1 MAMTTLNPTPRLA
14 VLGLWMHVVLGD
26 EYCSSVVERALN
38 SRKQVSNEGRQGLA
52 SAIDAAVKGISQF
65 PKRPSIAPPAFLV
78 EPVMHE
84 MIHSDRLVGAVVR
97 VWAESQ
103 QELHDLVVE
112 HLDGIGMA
120 AEYPDFSANELR
132 GLWPPGDW
140 DREID
145 GFVEEHDEL
154 DGDDAALMLCYV
166 SGRVPDS
173 SDDEDM
179 DEEVY
184 VNFPLWLDDM
194 KALPFGEPEWE
205 KAREFIASAL
215 EIIEEKEAERA
226 NAAALEVDGVVGLI
240 GERFS
245 PELGYLERSVA
256 SWSSEA
262 LPQSEVDRALNLVVE
277 LSSVLDEYRP
287 IREPAPV
294 RSEELVRAG
303 ERLELESR
311 ILSLMDGI
319 DRLMSGEPDPRCDS
333 PPPGPGGDG
342 PETQP
347 GVSGDLPDGG
357 ESAIE
362 AGETPLPGPETVS
375 KDDGR
380 GGPGGEPDAGG
391 QASDAVP
398 GPVEQSSETSA
409 EAEARSAV
417 GPTDEALLIEN
428 EALHE
433 EMRSLQNELGRSRHR
448 EKSWRL
454 AYVEAARGVA
464 QAGEGEGPMVDDVVA
479 AVDLAGELFSGQL
492 MFNLNSRSDV
502 RDNPFEDAKGVLAAL
517 RWLATTYR
525 ASRMGEVSLSD
536 PDSSIREACGWS
548 YKSHQSSLTMSR
560 YKDWYTTKV
569 DGSARWLREHIG
581 KGISKDGRHTI
592 RIGFDWDRDRDA
604 VIIGFIG
611 QHQQTTAT

>member
-1 MAMTTLNPTPRLA
+1 
-14 VLGLWMHVVLGD
+14 
-26 EYCSSVVERALN
+26 
-38 SRKQVSNEGRQGLA
+38 
-52 SAIDAAVKGISQF
+52 
-65 PKRPSIAPPAFLV
+65 
-78 EPVMHE
+78 
-84 MIHSDRLVGAVVR
+84 
-97 VWAESQ
+97 
-103 QELHDLVVE
+103 
-112 HLDGIGMA
+112 
-120 AEYPDFSANELR
+120 
-132 GLWPPGDW
+132 
-140 DREID
+140 
-145 GFVEEHDEL
+145 
-154 DGDDAALMLCYV
+154 
-166 SGRVPDS
+166 
-173 SDDEDM
+173 
-179 DEEVY
+179 
-184 VNFPLWLDDM
+184 
-194 KALPFGEPEWE
+194 
-205 KAREFIASAL
+205 
-215 EIIEEKEAERA
+215 
-226 NAAALEVDGVVGLI
+226 
-240 GERFS
+240 
-245 PELGYLERSVA
+245 
-256 SWSSEA
+256 
-262 LPQSEVDRALNLVVE
+262 
-277 LSSVLDEYRP
+277 
-287 IREPAPV
+287 
-294 RSEELVRAG
+294 
-303 ERLELESR
+303 
-311 ILSLMDGI
+311 MDGS
-319 DRLMSGEPDPRCDS
+319 DRLMSGEPDPRGDS

-454 AYVEAARGVA
+454 AYVEAARGAA
-464 QAGEGEGPMVDDVVA
+464 QVGEGEGPMVDDVVA

-525 ASRMGEVSLSD
+525 DSRMGEVSLSD